1 MCGIY
6 GVNGKFSEE
15 QLHFALSRLKHRG
28 PDADGIFINSLKTA
42 ALVHTRLSIQD
53 LSSSANQ
60 PMISESKQFAITYN
74 GEIYNSSELK
84 NKYLPNFKFKTSGDT
99 ELLLELFAK
108 YKESILQEINGI
120 FSFGILDLSTNEIL
134 IARDRFGVKPLYYRV
149 DSLSFVFASEIKALL
164 TPEHNLSLDK
174 GSIARSLSLLWTP
187 HPNTCFKEIKKLHP
201 GTFMKIRDSKV
212 ISSES
217 FYNLDHYQKNDFF
230 FEEKQIHSKKLA

>member
-134 IARDRFGVKPLYYRV
+134 MQEI
-149 DSLSFVFASEIKALL
+149 DSA
-164 TPEHNLSLDK
+164 
-174 GSIARSLSLLWTP
+174 
-187 HPNTCFKEIKKLHP
+187 
-201 GTFMKIRDSKV
+201 
-212 ISSES
+212 
-217 FYNLDHYQKNDFF
+217 
-230 FEEKQIHSKKLA
+230 